1 MRISKHMH
9 SEKPT
14 QNYLKVLGFSAGN
27 NANIESFKVCNFG
40 SNYAIFIIAPKLK
53 SYLRYS
59 D

>member
-1 MRISKHMH
+1 MH

-14 QNYLKVLGFSAGN
+14 QNYLKVFGFSAGN
-27 NANIESFKVCNFG
+27 NANIESFKVCNCG